1 MAVHMAFLGGSERF
15 AAWPLCSDVCARLR
29 LAPLTGPSPNTAV
42 EGLRAFL
49 AGHARIVFDC
59 GTKNDPAAVAAIGLC
74 LLIAGWQ
81 MNAAQLGESL
91 IQAGLLG
98 CLLRVTKGS
107 KDHTAGLNHGVTLS
121 SLNFIRQISCL
132 PCIRLWRL

>member
-29 LAPLTGPSPNTAV
+29 LAPLTGPNTAA

-81 MNAAQLGESL
+81 MNAAQSGESL
-91 IQAGLLG
+91 IQAGWLG
-98 CLLRVTKGS
+98 CLLCVSGNRMFLRRTYFGF
-107 KDHTAGLNHGVTLS
+107 L
-121 SLNFIRQISCL
+121 R
-132 PCIRLWRL
+132 